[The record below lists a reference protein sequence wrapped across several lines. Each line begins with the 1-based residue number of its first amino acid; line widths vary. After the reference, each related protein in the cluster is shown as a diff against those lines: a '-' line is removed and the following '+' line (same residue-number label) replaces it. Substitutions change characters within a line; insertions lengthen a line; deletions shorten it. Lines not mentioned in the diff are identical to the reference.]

1 MGFLAGALS
10 FGLSALLVV
19 GSLALS
25 GSELRAAAQLILIAQ
40 FPVLLVEGAVTAA
53 ILRLLLK
60 VRPGLIQVS
69 TRQRVV
75 PAERP
80 QEA

>member
-19 GSLALS
+19 WSLALS
-25 GSELRAAAQLILIAQ
+25 GSELGAAAQLILIAQ

-53 ILRLLLK
+53 ILRLLVK

>member
-1 MGFLAGALS
+1 MGFIAGALS

-19 GSLALS
+19 WSLALS
-25 GSELRAAAQLILIAQ
+25 GSELGAAAQLVLIAQ

-53 ILRLLLK
+53 ILRLLVK

>member
-1 MGFLAGALS
+1 VGFIAGALS

-19 GSLALS
+19 WSLALS
-25 GSELRAAAQLILIAQ
+25 GSELGAAAQLILIAQ

-53 ILRLLLK
+53 ILRLLVK